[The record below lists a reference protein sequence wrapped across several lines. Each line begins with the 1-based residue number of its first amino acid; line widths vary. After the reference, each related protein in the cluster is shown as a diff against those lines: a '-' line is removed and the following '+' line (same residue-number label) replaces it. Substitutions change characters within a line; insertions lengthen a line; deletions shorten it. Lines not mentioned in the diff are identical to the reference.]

1 MTHSNTAHFMMSA
14 SMGEGAL
21 TMPIGYAMGIFGPY
35 MLFVLMLVFSI
46 IMYWVFNNLMATL
59 E

>member
-1 MTHSNTAHFMMSA
+1 MMSA

-21 TMPIGYAMGIFGPY
+21 TMPIGYAMGIFGPS
-35 MLFVLMLVFSI
+35 MLFVLMLFFSL
-46 IMYWVFNNLMATL
+46 IMYWTFNTLMATL